1 MARLDPALGLAGGP
15 LMTSAQPAP
24 GQRPWPIVRGLLLA
38 VAAAAVMVGL
48 YYVLPLGRRSE
59 AFTVLELVV
68 GLLLL
73 AAVIAWQL
81 QAIIRSDYPAVRAA
95 QVLAVTSPLFLLLF
109 AAQYFVMS
117 LDDPSTFTKPL
128 SRSDALYFTVTV
140 FSTVGF
146 GDITARVESARLVVT
161 AQMVLDLVVLGLGV
175 RVVVGAVQRSR
186 TTRTPRQG
194 RD

>member
-1 MARLDPALGLAGGP
+1 
-15 LMTSAQPAP
+15 MTSVEPIPSQK
-24 GQRPWPIVRGLLLA
+24 WPIVRGLLLA
-38 VAAAAVMVGL
+38 AVTAAVMVAL
-48 YYVLPLGRRSE
+48 YYVLPLGRRSD

-73 AAVIAWQL
+73 AGVIAWQL
-81 QAIIRSDYPAVRAA
+81 RAIMRSDYPAVRAA
-95 QVLAVTSPLFLLLF
+95 QVLAVTTPLFLLLF

-117 LDDPSTFTKPL
+117 LDDPSAFTEPL

-161 AQMVLDLVVLGLGV
+161 AQMVPDLVVLGLGV

-186 TTRTPRQG
+186 TTRTPAKVG
-194 RD
+194 S